1 MYLLGQRIGDQCGEG
16 REERC
21 QEYAHISYIDGYVQ
35 HPHQPIQGRRGEH
48 QAGVD
53 GAADD
58 AAQRIPGAIIEPIVK
73 LVEAL
78 LGKEPRGAVI
88 KVRIEL
94 MDDAFEAQ
102 HGK

>member
-1 MYLLGQRIGDQCGEG
+1 MYLLGQRIGDQCGQ
-16 REERC
+16 RWEERC
-21 QEYAHISYIDGYVQ
+21 QEYAHISYINRYIQ
-35 HPHQPIQGRRGEH
+35 HPHYPVQGCWGEH
-48 QAGVD
+48 QAGID